1 MKFTYFIYIYIYIY
15 KPIKH
20 TLKTPQCHL
29 YPKGPRGASHVDRYG
44 CNEVRALQFIKFHIA
59 LSVRKGCFSLLCAW
73 RNKTTMD
80 INPKA
85 DIIEMRIGWPLHSVM
100 KNHLLINYLW
110 LDNDNLFFL
119 PLLDHLVPSRSSA
132 VYYHNCW
139 IVLIKIL
146 YFIKCS
152 FKIIVTLMAIWV
164 SLLNNWNLNIMLINS
179 NNCQFYFLY
188 DKLYFWK

>member
-1 MKFTYFIYIYIYIY
+1 MKNTAVSSLSKKAKRSKPCGQIWVQWGEGFTI
-15 KPIKH
+15 H
-20 TLKTPQCHL
+20 ETPHCFNCE
-29 YPKGPRGASHVDRYG
+29 KGVFFL
-44 CNEVRALQFIKFHIA
+44 ALCLEKQNHDGHK
-59 LSVRKGCFSLLCAW
+59 
-73 RNKTTMD
+73 
-80 INPKA
+80 PKA

-110 LDNDNLFFL
+110 LDNDNLFFP
-119 PLLDHLVPSRSSA
+119 PLSEHPVPSRSSA

-139 IVLIKIL
+139 IILIKIL
-146 YFIKCS
+146 DFIKCS